1 MKLHF
6 KIPKGLK
13 EHFNKEL
20 QMANSTFLKGELQ
33 ESWRHLER
41 AHILGQAWP
50 VEHPKTHWKMLQFAF
65 RIKNSKE
72 IFGQIPRLIIG
83 GVKSFVGEI
92 PVGNTGGVNVPPLK
106 SMEIPEDLIVILNQ
120 HKNKEDE
127 YD

>member
-50 VEHPKTHWKMLQFAF
+50 VEHTKTHWKMLQFAF

>member
-1 MKLHF
+1 
-6 KIPKGLK
+6 
-13 EHFNKEL
+13 
-20 QMANSTFLKGELQ
+20 MANSTFLKGELQ

-50 VEHPKTHWKMLQFAF
+50 VEHTKTHWKMLQFAF